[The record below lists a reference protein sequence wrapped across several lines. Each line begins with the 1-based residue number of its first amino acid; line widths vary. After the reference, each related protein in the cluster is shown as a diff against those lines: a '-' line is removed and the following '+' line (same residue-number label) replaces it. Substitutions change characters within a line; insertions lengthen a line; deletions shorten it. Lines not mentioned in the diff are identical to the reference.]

1 MMNTIRNIRWSTLLT
16 LALAAV
22 LLLLALRGTNWSE
35 MLSTVKSAQP
45 VYLGVACLLGSAAY
59 FVRGLR
65 WRILLSAERAT
76 DPVTVFWATMAG
88 YLGNGFLPAR
98 AGELIRAKGIGRRY
112 GIGASFVLATAITE
126 RMLDAAALVAIG
138 GLAATAIGGLPEW
151 LISSFQVLG
160 LVGALGFLAL
170 FQAARLEAPFRSL
183 MMRLP
188 ITDTL
193 RSRALRYVQEFL
205 LGTRTFQHRG
215 RAVRF
220 AGLTIVIWLM
230 EAVGAILAAWTLQL
244 ALTLPQAL
252 LLLALLGLSSA
263 LPSTPGAVGIYQFV
277 GVSLLPSFGI
287 SQSQA
292 LTYMIVTQGANYL
305 IVTVWGLPGLWH
317 LMRPLPQGP
326 AE

>member
-1 MMNTIRNIRWSTLLT
+1 MKTIRNIRWSTLLT

-22 LLLLALRGTNWSE
+22 LLLLALRGTNWPE

-45 VYLGVACLLGSAAY
+45 VYLGVASLLGSAAY

-126 RMLDAAALVAIG
+126 RFLDAAALVAIG

-151 LISSFQVLG
+151 LISAFQILG
-160 LVGALGFLAL
+160 LVGTLGFLAL
-170 FQAARLEAPFRSL
+170 FQAARLELRFRAL
-183 MMRLP
+183 LTRLP
-188 ITDTL
+188 LSDGL
-193 RSRALRYVQEFL
+193 RSRAMRYVQEFL

-220 AGLTIVIWLM
+220 AGLTIAIWLM
-230 EAVGAILAAWTLQL
+230 EAVGAILAAWALQL
-244 ALTLPQAL
+244 SLTLPQAL

-277 GVSLLPSFGI
+277 GVRLLPSFDI

-292 LTYMIVTQGANYL
+292 LAYMLVTQGANYL
-305 IVTVWGLPGLWH
+305 IVTAWGLPGLWQ
-317 LMRPLPQGP
+317 LTRPLPQSP
-326 AE
+326 TAR